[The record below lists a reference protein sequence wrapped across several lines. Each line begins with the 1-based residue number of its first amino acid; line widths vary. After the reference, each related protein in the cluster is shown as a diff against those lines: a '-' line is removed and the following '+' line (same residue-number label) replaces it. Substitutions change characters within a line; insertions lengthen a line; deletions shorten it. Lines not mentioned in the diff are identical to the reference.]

1 MRCNLRTFIAVD
13 FPPGMIEKIGRI
25 IAYFKTQ
32 LPESHLKWVTTEQM
46 HLTIKFIGEVP
57 DQQLPEI
64 KSVITTAIGIQP
76 AFTMGIEGLGMYPHI
91 EKPRI
96 IWLGITGKEP
106 LIGLHKILDQAL
118 TKVGIRQ
125 ERRNFSPHLTL
136 ARVRRHA
143 DQRTVKEIGKT
154 LSKFKVDSL
163 GIVNVEQIRL
173 YQSKL
178 TPQGPIYTSLLTVP
192 LNKV

>member
-1 MRCNLRTFIAVD
+1 
-13 FPPGMIEKIGRI
+13 MIEKIGRI

-64 KSVITTAIGIQP
+64 KSVITNAIGIQP

-125 ERRNFSPHLTL
+125 ERRIFSPHLTL

-163 GIVNVEQIRL
+163 GTVNVEQIRL